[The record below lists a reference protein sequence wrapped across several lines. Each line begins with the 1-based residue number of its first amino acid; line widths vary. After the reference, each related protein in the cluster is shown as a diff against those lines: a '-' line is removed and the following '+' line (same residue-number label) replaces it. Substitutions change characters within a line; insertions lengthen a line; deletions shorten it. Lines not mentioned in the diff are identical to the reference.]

1 MGRSTSAHASRHQ
14 PKLLT
19 KELEIADTLLDGGEL
34 FTNEHEEPR
43 PQRAAGYGAVQRFR
57 QGLEAPQGQPERP
70 RPADEPQSIYAG
82 CVIMSITREPAPW
95 GRHDANRLVVA
106 NRLRG
111 HAGDLRD
118 LSDREGSRHLSRLPR
133 SLDVGT
139 IDLPVSG
146 RSRGCGRSVCYYQ
159 RGGTEGLVLTVNP
172 FADTGPHGDD
182 ELVGRAQAGDRDAVD
197 ELVRRHQTWVYNIAL
212 RMLAHPHDA
221 QDATQDILI
230 KVVLRLGS
238 FEGRS
243 RFRTWLYR
251 IVVNHVLNMKR
262 GRAEPEAMTF
272 SCYSHGLDGTP
283 DLDLADEGSAP
294 ADLRLLV
301 DEARLTCTSGML
313 LCLDRGQRVVY
324 ILGEIFGV
332 SDVVG
337 AELLEIQPENFRQR
351 LARARRDLHSFM
363 NDKCGLVN
371 SANPCRCAKKT
382 RGFIQAGHVDPKN
395 LLFVRERICKV
406 REAAPKTYQTIK
418 TLDDKCAEIYRGHP
432 FYRPPDLVQMV
443 RKLVLSPA
451 LP

>member
-1 MGRSTSAHASRHQ
+1 
-14 PKLLT
+14 
-19 KELEIADTLLDGGEL
+19 
-34 FTNEHEEPR
+34 
-43 PQRAAGYGAVQRFR
+43 
-57 QGLEAPQGQPERP
+57 
-70 RPADEPQSIYAG
+70 
-82 CVIMSITREPAPW
+82 
-95 GRHDANRLVVA
+95 
-106 NRLRG
+106 
-111 HAGDLRD
+111 
-118 LSDREGSRHLSRLPR
+118 
-133 SLDVGT
+133 
-139 IDLPVSG
+139 
-146 RSRGCGRSVCYYQ
+146 
-159 RGGTEGLVLTVNP
+159 VLTVNP

-272 SCYSHGLDGTP
+272 SCYAHGLDGTP

-382 RGFIQAGHVDPKN
+382 RGFIQAGYVDPKN
-395 LLFVRERICKV
+395 LLFARERISQVQDVV
-406 REAAPKTYQTIK
+406 RTTVDALSAIDQR
-418 TLDDKCAEIYRGHP
+418 CARVFQEHAFHEP
-432 FYRPPDLVQMV
+432 ADLVPV
-443 RKLVLSPA
+443 LRELVDGPEVKRAIDPA
-451 LP
+451 